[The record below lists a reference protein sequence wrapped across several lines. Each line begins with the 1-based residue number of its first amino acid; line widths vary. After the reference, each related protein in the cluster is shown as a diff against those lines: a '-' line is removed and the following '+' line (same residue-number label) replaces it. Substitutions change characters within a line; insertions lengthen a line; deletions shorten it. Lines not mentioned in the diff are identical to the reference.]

1 MIVGRFFDAATL
13 SQPVQ
18 VASEK
23 EHIRIQTFGP
33 NQVFLGG
40 PGVSQFAGYSL
51 PTGPALEMTLER
63 GDSLWAVVEPG
74 GSASLRLLVQ
84 S

>member
-18 VASEK
+18 IASEK
-23 EHIRIQTFGP
+23 EHIRVQAFGP

-40 PGVSQFAGYSL
+40 PGVSQFAGYTAPQS
-51 PTGPALEMTLER
+51 TALEMILER
-63 GDSLWAVVEPG
+63 GDFLWAVVEPA
-74 GSASLRLLVQ
+74 GSASLRVLAQ